1 MSHLLCRQRA
11 FTKPVGVTME
21 MQFAK
26 MQILEIG
33 LLILGAYL
41 GGLVAQKLKIGEIV
55 GQILGGMFVGP
66 HFWEWIHRMFLT
78 NTFLSAHPSL
88 SIIESFYNRGG
99 FQTYTQI
106 FESYHFITFLFL
118 GVIAFSLGEEL
129 HHDRLKRVGINA
141 TIICIF
147 QGLVTFAFIAVGI
160 KLLFWHQFDW
170 LDAFLIGSIGI
181 ATAPAITFIV
191 MNKFKIEGNL
201 KNILA
206 NIVVL
211 DDIMEVI
218 IFSVF
223 LAIAQ
228 SKLAGTHALTAM
240 GLFQKI
246 GMELALSVL
255 VAIGIFLALKIAFR
269 KRVSVDEAIPES
281 NNPDD
286 RTFLSTVLFNTPT
299 PSVEILLTIIGVV
312 AIGIAWAIH
321 IEAPFLISAVI
332 AGYLIANYHHSS
344 FFDSLKLDNVMT
356 IFNLLFFGM
365 IGVSININSFN
376 RESLLYTSAYFVLR
390 TLGKLIGN
398 WSGAKLTHQD
408 PKIVATLPKIMLP
421 QAGMAAV
428 EIVLVAS
435 VLKQGNGALI
445 FNTILPALVAFE
457 LGGAYITE
465 KTLEKWKN
473 YSVGEKEAFE
483 KAEDKPD
490 EAMDIGSL
498 LGGRIYQFGLI
509 NKEEIL
515 HRLTE
520 YAAVQNIITD
530 VHEVYRLILER
541 EELGHVSNSSGL
553 ALPHIRLPYLDK
565 VHVLC
570 ALLKQPI
577 KWNTGDEYMVET
589 VFLILTPKA
598 QPNMHIKALQSI
610 GSFCKKPGN
619 RLALHEMMENRTHQ
633 INEYKPNLAFQS

>member
-1 MSHLLCRQRA
+1 
-11 FTKPVGVTME
+11 ME

-66 HFWEWIHRMFLT
+66 HFWEWVHNVLLT
-78 NTFLSAHPSL
+78 NTFLGSHPSL
-88 SIIESFYNRGG
+88 GFISNFYTRGG

-129 HHDRLKRVGINA
+129 HHERLKRVGVNA
-141 TIICIF
+141 TLICIF
-147 QGLVTFAFIAVGI
+147 QGLVTFAFISIGI
-160 KLLFWHQFDW
+160 KLFFWHKFGW

-223 LAIAQ
+223 LAVAQ
-228 SKLAGTHALTAM
+228 SKLGGTHDLSAS
-240 GLFQKI
+240 GLLYKI
-246 GMELALSVL
+246 AKELGLSVL
-255 VAIGIFLALKIAFR
+255 VAIGIFLALKFAFR
-269 KRVSVDEAIPES
+269 RREAVDENLHETANPE
-281 NNPDD
+281 D

-376 RESLLYTSAYFVLR
+376 RESLLYTAAYFALR
-390 TLGKLIGN
+390 TTGKLIGN
-398 WSGAKLTHQD
+398 WTGAKLTRQD
-408 PKIVATLPKIMLP
+408 PKIVATLPKLMLP

-435 VLKQGNGALI
+435 VLRQGNGALI

-483 KAEDKPD
+483 KAAEKPENALNIQD
-490 EAMDIGSL
+490 L
-498 LGGRIYQFGLI
+498 LENRIYKFNLKS
-509 NKEEIL
+509 KEDIL

-530 VHEVYRLILER
+530 VHDVYRQILER
-541 EELGHVSNSSGL
+541 EELGHVSNSSGI
-553 ALPHIRLPYLDK
+553 ALPHIRLPYLDR
-565 VHVLC
+565 VFVLC
-570 ALLKQPI
+570 GVLKNPI
-577 KWNTGDEYMVET
+577 TWNPEDEYQVDT
-589 VFLILTPKA
+589 IFLILTPKHL
-598 QPNMHIKALQSI
+598 PNLHIKALQTI
-610 GSFCKKPGN
+610 GFFCRSSNCRNTLRTLLDDKHN
-619 RLALHEMMENRTHQ
+619 ALNPAIPLPVST
-633 INEYKPNLAFQS
+633 N

>member
-1 MSHLLCRQRA
+1 
-11 FTKPVGVTME
+11 

-66 HFWEWIHRMFLT
+66 HFWEWVHRVFLT
-78 NTFLSAHPSL
+78 NTFLGAHPSL
-88 SIIESFYNRGG
+88 NFIGNFYSQGG
-99 FQTYTQI
+99 FQRYSQI

-129 HHDRLKRVGINA
+129 HHDRLRRVGIKA
-141 TIICIF
+141 TIICVF

-160 KLLFWHQFDW
+160 KLFFWHQFEW

-191 MNKFKIEGNL
+191 MNKFKIEGTL

-228 SKLAGTHALTAM
+228 SKLAGTHNITALELTY
-240 GLFQKI
+240 KI
-246 GMELALSVL
+246 GKELLLSIM
-255 VAIGIFLALKIAFR
+255 VAVGIFLALKFAFR
-269 KRVSVDEAIPES
+269 KRMPVEES
-281 NNPDD
+281 HVENDAQED
-286 RTFLSTVLFNTPT
+286 RTFLSTVLFNSPT

-390 TLGKLIGN
+390 TAGKLIGN
-398 WSGAKLTHQD
+398 WSGAKLTKQD
-408 PKIVATLPKIMLP
+408 PKIVATLPKLMLP

-435 VLKQGNGALI
+435 VLKQGNGAII

-473 YSVGEKEAFE
+473 YSVGEKEAFDS
-483 KAEDKPD
+483 AEPEHATVMNIND
-490 EAMDIGSL
+490 L
-498 LGGRIYQFGLI
+498 LEQRVYQFGMTE
-509 NKEEIL
+509 KEEIL

-530 VHEVYRLILER
+530 VHDVYRWLLER

-553 ALPHIRLPYLDK
+553 ALPHIRLPYLER
-565 VHVLC
+565 VYVLC
-570 ALLKQPI
+570 GILKKPI
-577 KWNTGDEYMVET
+577 NWNKEDEYQVHT
-589 VFLILTPKA
+589 VFLIITPQKY
-598 QPNMHIKALQSI
+598 PNLHIKALQSI
-610 GSFCKKPGN
+610 GYFCKSADYRDSLHKAWKA
-619 RLALHEMMENRTHQ
+619 RKALVT
-633 INEYKPNLAFQS
+633 A

>member
-1 MSHLLCRQRA
+1 
-11 FTKPVGVTME
+11 

-41 GGLVAQKLKIGEIV
+41 GGLIAQKLKIGEIV
-55 GQILGGMFVGP
+55 GQIMGGMFVGP
-66 HFWEWIHRMFLT
+66 HFWEWVHNVLLT
-78 NTFLSAHPSL
+78 NTFLGAHPSL
-88 SIIESFYNRGG
+88 SFINNFYTRGG

-129 HHDRLKRVGINA
+129 HHDRLRRVGISA
-141 TIICIF
+141 TIICVF
-147 QGLVTFAFIAVGI
+147 QGLVTFAFIAIGI
-160 KLLFWHQFDW
+160 KMLFWHKFAW
-170 LDAFLIGSIGI
+170 LDALLIGSIGI

-218 IFSVF
+218 IFSII

-228 SKLAGTHALTAM
+228 SKLAGSSDLTALKLLGKITQEL
-240 GLFQKI
+240 GLAI
-246 GMELALSVL
+246 L
-255 VAIGIFLALKIAFR
+255 VAIGIFLTLKFAFR
-269 KRVSVDEAIPES
+269 KREAVEETHIHTVNPEE
-281 NNPDD
+281 

-299 PSVEILLTIIGVV
+299 PSVEILLTIVGVV

-376 RESLLYTSAYFVLR
+376 RESLLYTCVYFMLR
-390 TLGKLIGN
+390 VIGKLSGN
-398 WSGAKLTHQD
+398 WVGAKITHQD
-408 PKIVATLPKIMLP
+408 PKVVATLPKLMLP

-473 YSVGEKEAFE
+473 YSVGEKDAFNNASTNPDSELSIDDLLE
-483 KAEDKPD
+483 K
-490 EAMDIGSL
+490 
-498 LGGRIYQFGLI
+498 RIYKFNLG
-509 NKEEIL
+509 NKVDIL

-530 VHEVYRLILER
+530 IQDVNKQILER
-541 EELGHVSNSSGL
+541 EELGHVSNPNGL

-565 VHVLC
+565 VYVLC
-570 ALLKQPI
+570 GVLQKPI
-577 KWNTGDEYMVET
+577 TWNPEDEYQVDT
-589 VFLILTPKA
+589 VFLILTPKHK
-598 QPNMHIKALQSI
+598 PNLHIKALQSI
-610 GSFCKKPGN
+610 AYFCNSSDCRSTLGKLLENKQ
-619 RLALHEMMENRTHQ
+619 AVFSSLHLSTDR
-633 INEYKPNLAFQS
+633 A

>member
-1 MSHLLCRQRA
+1 
-11 FTKPVGVTME
+11 ME

-41 GGLVAQKLKIGEIV
+41 GGLIAQKLKIGEIV

-66 HFWEWIHRMFLT
+66 HFWEWVHRIFLT
-78 NTFLSAHPSL
+78 NTFLADHPSL
-88 SIIESFYNRGG
+88 NFIGNFYSQGG
-99 FQTYTQI
+99 FQRYSQI

-129 HHDRLKRVGINA
+129 HHERLRRVGIKA
-141 TIICIF
+141 TIICVF
-147 QGLVTFAFIAVGI
+147 QGLVTFAFISVGI
-160 KLLFWHQFDW
+160 KLIFWNQFEW

-191 MNKFKIEGNL
+191 MNKFKIEGPL

-218 IFSVF
+218 IFSIF

-228 SKLAGTHALTAM
+228 SKLAGTHDVTAL
-240 GLFQKI
+240 GLTYKI
-246 GMELALSVL
+246 GKELLLSVL
-255 VAIGIFLALKIAFR
+255 VAVGIFLALKFAFR
-269 KRVSVDEAIPES
+269 KRRPVEES
-281 NNPDD
+281 PTENETAGD

-312 AIGIAWAIH
+312 AIGIAFAIH

-332 AGYLIANYHHSS
+332 AGYLIANFHHSS

-376 RESLLYTSAYFVLR
+376 RESLLYTLAYFMLR
-390 TLGKLIGN
+390 AAGKLIGN
-398 WSGAKLTHQD
+398 WSGAKLTKQD
-408 PKIVATLPKIMLP
+408 PKIVATLPKLMLP

-435 VLKQGNGALI
+435 VLKAGNGAII

-465 KTLEKWKN
+465 KTLEKWKH
-473 YSVGEKEAFE
+473 YSVGEKEAFDQ
-483 KAEDKPD
+483 AEPQHAEVMNID
-490 EAMDIGSL
+490 EL
-498 LGGRIYQFGLI
+498 LEQRVYQFSMTE
-509 NKEEIL
+509 KEDIL

-530 VHEVYRLILER
+530 VHDVYRWLLER

-565 VHVLC
+565 VYVLC
-570 ALLKQPI
+570 AILKKPI
-577 KWNTGDEYMVET
+577 KWNPDDEYLVHT
-589 VFLILTPKA
+589 VFLLLTPQKY
-598 QPNMHIKALQSI
+598 PNLHIKALQCI
-610 GSFCKKPGN
+610 GYFCKTADYRN
-619 RLALHEMMENRTHQ
+619 ILQDT
-633 INEYKPNLAFQS
+633 YKARKAVGTA